1 MCIRDRTKGALYSSF
16 DDKDEIAIAAFE
28 YSVQITYDAISR
40 RTKIIDNTLDKL
52 KAVVYFYKEN
62 ILNPPVEGGCPILNT
77 SIEADD
83 NNPLLK
89 KKVIKAMEMWKQR
102 IIYTLN
108 KGIEKGE
115 VRKEVDPREFA
126 ILFIGTLEGG
136 IMMTRLQRDPEI
148 FNVMAKQLIRNIEEL
163 SLIHI

>member
-1 MCIRDRTKGALYSSF
+1 M
-16 DDKDEIAIAAFE
+16 
-28 YSVQITYDAISR
+28 
-40 RTKIIDNTLDKL
+40 
-52 KAVVYFYKEN
+52 VYFYKEN

-148 FNVMAKQLIRNIEEL
+148 FNVMAKQLIL